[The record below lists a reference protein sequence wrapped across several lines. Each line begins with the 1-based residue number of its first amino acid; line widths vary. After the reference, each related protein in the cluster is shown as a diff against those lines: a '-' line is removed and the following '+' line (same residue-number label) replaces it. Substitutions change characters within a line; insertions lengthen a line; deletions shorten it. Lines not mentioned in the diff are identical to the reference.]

1 MSLVSLSRVRVE
13 RGGTPILADVSLAI
27 ERGERWGL
35 VGRNGS
41 GKTSLLDVIV
51 GEAPIADGTR
61 VLEPGV
67 RITRLDQH
75 RSLGD
80 AVTVWDAASS
90 AFGEVLE
97 IGASLERQADAL
109 GQGAPAEALERYD
122 RDLERFRR
130 LGGYEVDARVERVLE
145 GLGFDP
151 VASKSKAVSVL
162 SGGERGRL
170 ALARQLVVP
179 ADLVLLDEP
188 TNHLD
193 LETIAWLESHLVGLD
208 AALLIVSHDRAFM
221 DALCD
226 HVVHL
231 EAGTAF
237 TYACGYREFVE
248 RRVEA
253 RAAQARAWA
262 QQQKKIAKE
271 EDFIRRNIAGQKTNQ
286 AKGRRKQLARLPR
299 LSAPADEE
307 GVMALRLEPAERGGD
322 QVAVLE
328 DLTVGVPGRP
338 ELVRDIDLVVRRHD
352 VIGLV
357 GPNGAGKSTLV
368 KTILGERPPT
378 SGTARVGASISAAY
392 LSQELAGV
400 DPARTIFDLI
410 HDQRPGWDR
419 GKVQGH
425 LGRFG
430 FEGETVRRKAG
441 TLSGGERA
449 RVALALLMLSRA
461 NFLILDEPT
470 NHLDVESIEVLE
482 DALDGFDGTVLLV
495 SHDRALLRSTTNR
508 MWRIA
513 GGALEDFAGGFAEW
527 ETRDPPSPDG
537 VGVGGPAAGPAAAAP
552 TAGRASSGPE
562 GGTRA
567 DPSAPPPD
575 AAAYRAARK
584 ERQARLR
591 TARRAVEEAEARA
604 HRLEEQI
611 TEIDAALHAPD
622 LYDRADAVEE
632 AGRLQK
638 SLEAKRAE
646 VAAALDAWERAAVEL
661 DELEAS
667 EEDDA

>member
-1 MSLVSLSRVRVE
+1 VSLVSLSRVRVE
-13 RGGTPILADVSLAI
+13 RGGTPILTDVSLAI

-41 GKTSLLDVIV
+41 GKTSLLDVILE
-51 GEAPIADGTR
+51 EAPIAAGTR
-61 VLEPGV
+61 VLEPGI

-80 AVTVWDAASS
+80 AATVWDAASS

-97 IGASLERQADAL
+97 LGASLERQAEALGEGAPPDAL
-109 GQGAPAEALERYD
+109 GRYD

-151 VASKSKAVSVL
+151 VASRSKAVSVL

-193 LETIAWLESHLVGLD
+193 LETIAWLESHLMGLD
-208 AALLIVSHDRAFM
+208 AALLLVSHDRAFM

-226 HVVHL
+226 HVLHL

-237 TYACGYREFVE
+237 AYGCGYREFVE
-248 RRVEA
+248 RRVAA
-253 RAAQARAWA
+253 RAVQAKAYA

-271 EDFIRRNIAGQKTNQ
+271 EDFIRRNIAGQKTSQ

-299 LSAPADEE
+299 MSPPPDEQ
-307 GVMALRLEPAERGGD
+307 GVMSLRLEPAERGGD

-328 DLTVGVPGRP
+328 GLTVGVPGRP
-338 ELVRDIDLVVRRHD
+338 ELVRDIDAVIRRHD
-352 VIGLV
+352 MIGLV

-378 SGTARVGASISAAY
+378 AGVARVGASITPAY

-400 DPARTIFDLI
+400 DPERTIFDLI
-410 HDQRPGWDR
+410 HDQRPAWDR
-419 GKVQGH
+419 GQVQGH

-430 FEGETVRRKAG
+430 FEGEMVRRRAG

-508 MWRIA
+508 TWRIA
-513 GGALEDFAGGFAEW
+513 NGGLEDFAGGFEEW
-527 ETRDPPSPDG
+527 E
-537 VGVGGPAAGPAAAAP
+537 A
-552 TAGRASSGPE
+552 RADDDR
-562 GGTRA
+562 GGTSAPQESGSPAGIR
-567 DPSAPPPD
+567 SSEAPPPAD

-584 ERQARLR
+584 EHQARLR
-591 TARRAVEEAEARA
+591 TVRREAEEAEARA
-604 HRLEEQI
+604 HRLEEEI

-622 LYDRADAVEE
+622 LYDRPDAVEE

-638 SLEAKRAE
+638 ALESKRAE
-646 VAAALDAWERAAVEL
+646 VAKALDAWERAATEL
-661 DELEAS
+661 DELEAA
-667 EEDDA
+667 EG